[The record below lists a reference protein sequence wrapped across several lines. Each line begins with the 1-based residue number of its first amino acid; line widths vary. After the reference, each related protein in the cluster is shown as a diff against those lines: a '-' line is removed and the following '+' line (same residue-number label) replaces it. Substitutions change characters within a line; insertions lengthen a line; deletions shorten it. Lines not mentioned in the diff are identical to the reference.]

1 MAQRFVSGVVGLPLL
16 VLVVFAG
23 NGLPFAITIV
33 LLSVLG
39 LIEFYRGVKMT
50 GANPQEW
57 VGYVFVGVFVFLATN
72 HYHSKGFATT
82 GIMTLLVLITMT
94 IELARTNRDPIRD
107 IGSTFLGVVYPV
119 WLFSYLAALRYL
131 PGDVKLHWLPWNI
144 PLGAYMVFFVVF
156 SAWSSDTT
164 AYLIG
169 RKWGKNKLA
178 PSLSPGK
185 SWEGGIAGIVA
196 CCIVSGLFSWGL
208 HIDWMLIP
216 IIGVGIAISSLFGD
230 LAKSSIKRSIGI
242 KDFGTILPGHGGV
255 LDRFDGLLFAGPLF
269 YYFCTMVLQY

>member
-1 MAQRFVSGVVGLPLL
+1 MAQRFISGVVGIPLL
-16 VLVVFAG
+16 VLVIFAG
-23 NGLPFAITIV
+23 GGLPFAISIM

-39 LIEFYRGVKMT
+39 LSEFYRGVKMT

-57 VGYVFVGVFVFLATN
+57 VGYAYIGVFVFLATN
-72 HYHSKGFATT
+72 HYHSSGYATT
-82 GIMTLLVLITMT
+82 SIMTLLVIVSMT
-94 IELARTNRDPIRD
+94 LELARTNRDPIRD
-107 IGSTFLGVVYPV
+107 IGSTFLGVVYPA

-131 PGDVKLHWLPWNI
+131 PGELKLSWLPWSI
-144 PLGAYMVFFVVF
+144 PLGSYLVLFVIF

-185 SWEGGIAGIVA
+185 SWEGGFAGIAA
-196 CCIVSGLFSWGL
+196 CCVVSSFFSCGL
-208 HIDWMLIP
+208 HINWMFVP
-216 IIGVGIAISSLFGD
+216 IIGIGIAVSSLFGD

-242 KDFGTILPGHGGV
+242 KDFGSILPGHGGI

-269 YYFCTMVLQY
+269 YYFCTMILHY